1 MKFNITDA
9 LSSKDK
15 SFTISNN
22 DYNSLVWNDSSPK
35 PTLKELEDL
44 RDQMQKE
51 FDSKKYQRDRAVAYD
66 PIPEQ
71 LDQIFHNIDD
81 WKKKIQAV
89 KSKYPKP

>member
-9 LSSKDK
+9 VLSLEK
-15 SFTISNN
+15 SCTISNN
-22 DYNSLVWNDSSPK
+22 NYNSLVWNHSSPK

-51 FDSKKYQRDRAVAYD
+51 FDSKKYQRDRASAFD

-71 LDQIFHNIDD
+71 LDQIYHDIDA
-81 WKKKIQAV
+81 WKARIKSV
-89 KSKYPKP
+89 KDKFPKP